1 MSSDAAQDGAK
12 QPRGAEVHEHAR
24 QNWRHAAQLG
34 VEQRL
39 KATPWVDLDATPTER
54 CIRLDYCSVIK
65 TWTRSETVCKMES
78 TQFAEGA
85 MRRCFRLLKETQA
98 PGVSEAWRRDWTHA
112 SAYVAKEYKD
122 KAVGTR
128 EAYERDC
135 TVRLSVAAM
144 RQTLTAPVFAKAA
157 STDGMWA
164 AIPAPPRCIVH

>member
-12 QPRGAEVHEHAR
+12 QPPRSASTESSAHESAR
-24 QNWRHAAQLG
+24 KHWRHAAQLG
-34 VEQRL
+34 VQQL
-39 KATPWVDLDATPTER
+39 HKAQPWVDLDATPTER
-54 CIRLDYCSVIK
+54 CIRLDYCSVSR
-65 TWTRSETVCKMES
+65 TWTQSETVCKMES

-98 PGVSEAWRRDWTHA
+98 PGVSEAWRHDWHHA

-135 TVRLSVAAM
+135 KVCAFSSIRADASSTELCVAPADAAG
-144 RQTLTAPVFAKAA
+144 RQAVGRAL
-157 STDGMWA
+157 
-164 AIPAPPRCIVH
+164 